1 MRMPERAFAAL
12 GALAGAGGVALAA
25 MAAHMTGG
33 GNRETASGCLMLHA
47 PARLALAGLVSGGF
61 AHRGIGRAA
70 GLALV
75 IGLVLFCG
83 DLAMRAIW
91 GIAPWRFA
99 APTGGMLLILGWA
112 ALAVAMLVPSDL
124 RGD

>member
-1 MRMPERAFAAL
+1 MKAPERAFAAL

-33 GNRETASGCLMLHA
+33 GNLETASRFLLLHA
-47 PARLALAGLVSGGF
+47 PALLALAALAAAGF

-83 DLAMRAIW
+83 DLSVRAIW
-91 GIAPWRFA
+91 RIAPWRLA
-99 APTGGMLLILGWA
+99 APTGGMLLILGWL
-112 ALAVAMLVPSDL
+112 ALVVSVLVPSDL
-124 RGD
+124 RRD